1 MEKSHKYNHF
11 RTQVQPALASKL
23 SEFRL
28 LGYDS
33 VSEDGLWEFLIMK
46 KWKKVNEEIR
56 LYEIIQDI
64 LNVKVSDY
72 MSFTTIQTYK
82 TTEFSMDDENEW
94 KELLK

>member
-1 MEKSHKYNHF
+1 METSHEYNHF

-64 LNVKVSDY
+64 LGVKVSDF
-72 MSFTTIQTYK
+72 MSFTTIQAYK
-82 TTEFSMDDENEW
+82 TSEFSMHDENDW

>member
-82 TTEFSMDDENEW
+82 TTEFSMDDENQW